1 MKKNKKKISGDLAD
15 AATLVRLRPVTPE
28 DEELLLD
35 IYASTREEELKQ
47 TDWNEEQKRIFLRW
61 QLDMQRQD
69 YEHRFPQAD
78 YDIILFAGRPA
89 GRLWVARVEDQI
101 RLLDIAILPAY
112 QNRRIGTHLLHTL
125 IAESEKVGK
134 PLRHWIY
141 KLNTEA
147 RRFYERLGFRLIE
160 DDRAYLFM
168 ERPPGGAHASEP
180 SHNVSEA
187 DG

>member
-1 MKKNKKKISGDLAD
+1 MPQHRCGFVPSRPKTKNCCLTSTPAHAKRSLNRRTGTRSRKEFSCAGNWICSGRI
-15 AATLVRLRPVTPE
+15 TNIVSP
-28 DEELLLD
+28 
-35 IYASTREEELKQ
+35 
-47 TDWNEEQKRIFLRW
+47 KRITTSFFSPGGQPGGSGSHASKTR
-61 QLDMQRQD
+61 
-69 YEHRFPQAD
+69 YV
-78 YDIILFAGRPA
+78 Y
-89 GRLWVARVEDQI
+89 
-101 RLLDIAILPAY
+101 LDIAILPAY

-180 SHNVSEA
+180 SHKVSEVRRLKTA
-187 DG
+187 S